1 MIVRAAI
8 LGLSLA
14 SLAGATAARPLTA
27 DEQRVLREAPPIV
40 EQNRT
45 PGHLERFHAATRLAR
60 QLGAEGNLDALP
72 LLIEVRQMN
81 VLNHYVGAYKL
92 DATPGLEA
100 TALRYLDDPDVGPRV
115 VSMLRRIRSPELFDA
130 LLAAMPKGK
139 IDCEYLLRAAATA
152 DVPDAD
158 PRMTKL
164 LPEFHPRPAL
174 IIARRL
180 SERQYEPAEK
190 PLVDLLKRAQLDR
203 NSTLSELSWS
213 VSRFPG
219 NVAINAAARK
229 LVEVARLQEDKS
241 PPRMGL
247 LYSARLD
254 EIPQDGLL
262 CSTPEMRI
270 PLPLGDARSR
280 EVKQLLRVLTY
291 APPDSVL
298 DPAIFG
304 PAAIDAFSAE
314 ERKQVRAML
323 DERARAEAM
332 FREIAPEN
340 LLHWI
345 SRADARVLKAYLAAY
360 LARGADPNAPTR
372 HGERPLVHAAR
383 GLNAQAVILLLQ
395 AGADPNLANTEP
407 NREGNAPLHAVSA
420 HGGQVQPV
428 IEAGVRVMKEL
439 LAGGANARAR
449 NKAGATPLQF
459 AAAQRPELVD
469 LLLAA
474 GADVRAAD
482 ANGTTPLHVAA
493 HAGNLPTVKL
503 LLERGADVNAEEKG
517 GVTPLLIAR
526 DVKNKEME
534 QLFAARGGRI
544 NQAYYLKREA
554 ILRLYGISRGSGH

>member
-1 MIVRAAI
+1 MSVRAA
-8 LGLSLA
+8 LMVLSIA
-14 SLAGATAARPLTA
+14 SLAGAAAARPLTA
-27 DEQRVLREAPPIV
+27 DEQRVLREAPPVV
-40 EQNRT
+40 EQNKT
-45 PGHLERFHAATRLAR
+45 PAHLKRFHAATALATK
-60 QLGAEGNLDALP
+60 LGAEGNLDALP

-92 DATPGLEA
+92 DATPELEA
-100 TALRYLDDPDVGPRV
+100 TALRYLDDADIGPRV
-115 VSMLRRIRSPELFDA
+115 VSMLRRIRSPELLDA

-139 IDCEYLLRAAATA
+139 IDCDYLLRAAATA
-152 DVPDAD
+152 EVPDAD

-190 PLVDLLKRAQLDR
+190 PLVELLKRAQLDR

-219 NVAINAAARK
+219 NAAINAAARK
-229 LVEVARLQEDKS
+229 LVEVARLQDDKS
-241 PPRMGL
+241 PQRMGL
-247 LYSARLD
+247 IYSARLD
-254 EIPQDGLL
+254 EIPKDGLL

-280 EVKQLLRVLTY
+280 EVKELLRVLTY

-298 DPAIFG
+298 DPSIFG

-314 ERKQVRAML
+314 ERKEVRAML
-323 DERARAEAM
+323 DERARAEAL

-340 LLHWI
+340 LLYLI
-345 SRADARVLKAYLAAY
+345 SRADPRVLKAY

-372 HGERPLVHAAR
+372 LGERPLVHAAR
-383 GLNAQAVILLLQ
+383 GLNAGAVILLLQ
-395 AGADPNLANTEP
+395 AGADPSSVNTD
-407 NREGNAPLHAVSA
+407 RYGDAPLHAVSS
-420 HGGQVQPV
+420 HNGTVQPV
-428 IEAGVRVMKEL
+428 IDAGVRVMKEL
-439 LAGGANARAR
+439 VARGADARAR
-449 NKAGATPLQF
+449 NKRGATALQF
-459 AAAQRPELVD
+459 AAAQRPELVA

-482 ANGTTPLHVAA
+482 VDGTTPLHKAA
-493 HAGNLPTVKL
+493 HGGQRDTVKL
-503 LLERGADVNAEEKG
+503 LLDRGADVNAEEQG
-517 GVTPLLIAR
+517 GLTPLLIAR
-526 DVKNKEME
+526 DRKDKEME
-534 QLFAARGGRI
+534 QLIASRGGRI

-554 ILRLYGISRGSGH
+554 AIRLYGTLRGSGH

>member
-1 MIVRAAI
+1 MPLRAAL
-8 LGLSLA
+8 LGLSI
-14 SLAGATAARPLTA
+14 AGLVGVAAARPLTA
-27 DEQRVLREAPPIV
+27 DEQRVLREAPAVV

-45 PGHLERFHAATRLAR
+45 PGHLKRFHAATALATK
-60 QLGAEGNLDALP
+60 LGAEGNLDALP

-81 VLNHYVGAYKL
+81 VLNHYVGAYKA
-92 DATPGLEA
+92 DATPELEA
-100 TALRYLDDPDVGPRV
+100 IALRYVDDADVGPRV

-139 IDCEYLLRAAATA
+139 IDCDYLLRAAATA
-152 DVPDAD
+152 EVPDAD

-164 LPEFHPRPAL
+164 LPQIHPRPAL

-219 NVAINAAARK
+219 NAAINAAARK
-229 LVEVARLQEDKS
+229 LVEVARLQDDKA
-241 PPRMGL
+241 PQRMGL
-247 LYSARLD
+247 VYSARLD

-280 EVKQLLRVLTY
+280 EVKELLRVLTY

-304 PAAIDAFSAE
+304 PAALDAFSAE

-340 LLHWI
+340 LLQLI
-345 SRADARVLKAYLAAY
+345 SRADPRVLKAY

-372 HGERPLVHAAR
+372 QGERPLVHAAR
-383 GLNAQAVILLLQ
+383 GLHAGAVTLLLQ
-395 AGADPNLANTEP
+395 AGADPNLSDTEP

-439 LAGGANARAR
+439 LARGANARAR
-449 NKAGATPLQF
+449 NKGGATPLQF

-474 GADVRAAD
+474 GADVKAAD
-482 ANGTTPLHVAA
+482 MNGTTALHKAA
-493 HAGNLPTVKL
+493 HGGNLATVKL
-503 LLERGADVNAEEKG
+503 LLERGADVNAEEMG

-526 DVKNKEME
+526 DTKNKEME
-534 QLFAARGGRI
+534 QLVSARGGRI
-544 NQAYYLKREA
+544 NQVYYLKREA
-554 ILRLYGISRGSGH
+554 ALRAYGILRGSGH